1 MFRSETII
9 NSLLIEVDALNCRLT
24 NIQQAYSNTL
34 HFGLRER
41 LIYENINISQR
52 LNEIFSIAKELKNR
66 NSEKISLSNLLV
78 EKCKRIISQ
87 KTIDNNLFFL

>member
-9 NSLLIEVDALNCRLT
+9 NSLLIEVDSLSCRMT
-24 NIQQAYSNTL
+24 NIQQAYSNTS

-52 LNEIFSIAKELKNR
+52 INEIFFIAKELKNR
-66 NSEKISLSNLLV
+66 KAEKISLSNLLV

-87 KTIDNNLFFL
+87 KTIENNLFFL